1 MAFVRPRGFTLLEVL
16 IAVLVFSIGLL
27 GLAGLMVMSVKTNHS
42 AYLRTQATFL
52 AQSMADRMRA
62 NSMAIWTGDYDSAA
76 YPLTLG
82 TDACPIGTAC
92 GYVNIASHDK
102 RAFSDQL
109 TDLLPKSSAVIACT
123 PTPGIVTPNLAS
135 DPPYNGLCSI
145 QIKWNESSV
154 AVDRTA
160 PGTGMD
166 TQTFAWVFQP

>member
-62 NSMAIWTGDYDSAA
+62 NSMAIWTDDYDSAA
-76 YPLTLG
+76 YPLTG
-82 TDACPIGTAC
+82 TDPCPIGTAC
-92 GYVNIASHDK
+92 GYVNIATHDK
-102 RAFSDQL
+102 LAFSAQL

-123 PTPGIVTPNLAS
+123 PTAGIVTPNLAS

-145 QIKWNESSV
+145 QINWNESSV
-154 AVDRTA
+154 VVK